1 MTMQTRTLGAA
12 VLALAVGMTPL
23 AAVAQSSSSG
33 TATKSESTVQT
44 TAEASSDIFMAA
56 PRQRQMLSG
65 KLREATVET
74 ANGERIGTIQEFV
87 VDPQGR
93 VTAVVVGVGGF
104 LGVGEK
110 HVAIAYDALQ
120 RKQGQN
126 DVPRF
131 VVQANKQQLE
141 RAPAFAARQADAGS
155 TSAQTGGSSD
165 QSQTSASSQESTL
178 DQTAA
183 TGDNSQQTGQTSGQS
198 EQTTAEQAGDGMSG
212 DAGSG
217 QQTAADAAPSDG
229 MPEEATSAAPATA
242 SFVETQRQ
250 GQLLSSELLQVAV
263 ETPSGESLGTVQ
275 NILVGDDYQ
284 AKALVLGVGGFLGL
298 GQKQVAVNV
307 DRFKQMRGND
317 GGVYLVLETTEEEL
331 QNAPA
336 FKSLSE
342 QKDGA
347 S

>member
-23 AAVAQSSSSG
+23 AAGAQSSSSG
-33 TATKSESTVQT
+33 TATKSESTPQT
-44 TAEASSDIFMAA
+44 TAGASSDIFMAA
-56 PRQRQMLSG
+56 PQQRQILSR

-74 ANGERIGTIQEFV
+74 ADGEEIGTIQELV

-131 VVQANKQQLE
+131 VVQANKKQLE
-141 RAPAFAARQADAGS
+141 RAPAFAARQADAER
-155 TSAQTGGSSD
+155 TSAQMDDSGD
-165 QSQTSASSQESTL
+165 QSQTSASSQDSTQ
-178 DQTAA
+178 D
-183 TGDNSQQTGQTSGQS
+183 
-198 EQTTAEQAGDGMSG
+198 QTTATAESAQDSGQMSVEQAGDAM
-212 DAGSG
+212 
-217 QQTAADAAPSDG
+217 SDG
-229 MPEEATSAAPATA
+229 DGSSQQMASDATTSNGAQEEATSAAPATA
-242 SFVETQRQ
+242 SFVETQKQ

-263 ETPSGESLGTVQ
+263 ETPSGESLGSVQ
-275 NILVGDDYQ
+275 NILVDDDYQ
-284 AKALVLGVGGFLGL
+284 AQALVLGVGGFLGL

-317 GGVYLVLETTEEEL
+317 GNVYLVLETTQKEL

-336 FKSLSE
+336 FKNLSE

>member
-23 AAVAQSSSSG
+23 AAGAQSSSSG
-33 TATKSESTVQT
+33 TATKSESTTQT

-56 PRQRQMLSG
+56 PQQRQMLSR

-74 ANGERIGTIQEFV
+74 ANGERIGTIQELV

-120 RKQGQN
+120 TKQGQN
-126 DVPRF
+126 GVPRF

-141 RAPAFAARQADAGS
+141 RAPAFAASAAEAES
-155 TSAQTGGSSD
+155 TSAQTGDSAD
-165 QSQTSASSQESTL
+165 RSQTTASSQDSTQDQMAAASES
-178 DQTAA
+178 
-183 TGDNSQQTGQTSGQS
+183 SQDS
-198 EQTTAEQAGDGMSG
+198 EQTTAEQAGDAMSG
-212 DAGSG
+212 DDGSG
-217 QQTAADAAPSDG
+217 QQMAGESTTSDG
-229 MPEEATSAAPATA
+229 AQEEATSAAPATA
-242 SFVETQRQ
+242 SFVETQKQ
-250 GQLLSSELLQVAV
+250 GQLLSSELLEVAV
-263 ETPSGESLGTVQ
+263 ETPSGESLGTVR

-284 AKALVLGVGGFLGL
+284 TKALVLGVGGFLGL

-317 GGVYLVLETTEEEL
+317 GNVYLVLETTQKEL
-331 QNAPA
+331 ENAPA

-342 QKDGA
+342 QKEGA